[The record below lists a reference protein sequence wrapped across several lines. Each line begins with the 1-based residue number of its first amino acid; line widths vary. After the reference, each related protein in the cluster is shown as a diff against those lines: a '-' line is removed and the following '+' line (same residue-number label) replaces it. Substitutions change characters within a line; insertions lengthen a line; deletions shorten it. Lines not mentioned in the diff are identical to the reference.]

1 MTDLNEREAR
11 PRRLRRLRD
20 VFVGPWM
27 AETERN
33 ALEAENADLRA
44 ALAAR
49 EGPQDDEDMSFYVK
63 AGTVCLFGPNLAA
76 KPLPEGMLVVPESQG
91 TIASYQRFE
100 AAALAARRDT
110 ERPDEKLPER

>member
-44 ALAAR
+44 ALAL
-49 EGPQDDEDMSFYVK
+49 E
-63 AGTVCLFGPNLAA
+63 
-76 KPLPEGMLVVPESQG
+76 
-91 TIASYQRFE
+91 
-100 AAALAARRDT
+100 ALAAREDTERSERPTRADTIRNESKMVRVRDT
-110 ERPDEKLPER
+110 EQEPER